1 MSKVKRLY
9 NIIKDSTTRIG
20 IYEQELG
27 NLCYICKD
35 TLPGRH
41 IILLKNRPICIDC
54 TLKLESAA
62 ILDLAIIDRR
72 NRNKKKY
79 YISLLDLKNKINLI
93 YKNRNIKYC
102 SKITTSKKP
111 AIPIYKTYP
120 ELSCKK
126 ETHE

>member
-41 IILLKNRPICIDC
+41 IILLKNKPICIDC

-72 NRNKKKY
+72 NKKKY
-79 YISLLDLKNKINLI
+79 YISLLELKNKINLI
-93 YKNRNIKYC
+93 YKNRNVKHI
-102 SKITTSKKP
+102 SKIDIDRKLM
-111 AIPIYKTYP
+111 I
-120 ELSCKK
+120 LR
-126 ETHE
+126 

>member
-35 TLPGRH
+35 ILPGRH
-41 IILLKNRPICIDC
+41 IILLKNKPICIDC
-54 TLKLESAA
+54 TLKLEFAA

-72 NRNKKKY
+72 NKKKY
-79 YISLLDLKNKINLI
+79 YISLLELKNKINLI
-93 YKNRNIKYC
+93 YKNRNVKYC
-102 SKITTSKKP
+102 PQITTSKKP
-111 AIPIYKTYP
+111 AIPVYKIYP
-120 ELSCKK
+120 ELLCKK
-126 ETHE
+126 EAHE

>member
-35 TLPGRH
+35 ILPGRH
-41 IILLKNRPICIDC
+41 IILLKNKPICIDC
-54 TLKLESAA
+54 TLKLEFAA

-72 NRNKKKY
+72 NKKKY
-79 YISLLDLKNKINLI
+79 YISLLELKNKINLI
-93 YKNRNIKYC
+93 YKNRNVKHI
-102 SKITTSKKP
+102 SKIDIDRKLM
-111 AIPIYKTYP
+111 IPIYRIYP